1 MRVLLISQYFFPEV
15 GATQTR
21 MMEFARAL
29 TDAGH
34 EVDVLTEFPNHP
46 AGVIPDS
53 YKGRWIEFDRSLP
66 FRVVRVW
73 VAASRRKTFRTRLQ
87 FYGSFVVMAI
97 AASVRLP
104 PRYDVV
110 AATSP
115 PLPVALA
122 GSVIARLKRAAFVMD
137 VRDLWPLAAGALKE
151 LSNPRVYRWAERLE
165 QRLYRSADRITVTTR
180 AFERH
185 IAAQDARRVA
195 KLVYV
200 PNGTVERVFDPAAGD
215 NGVRARLGLEHRFVV
230 TYAGL
235 HGVAQDLST
244 VLAAAER
251 LKAHPRVHFL
261 FVGEG
266 PLKNAL
272 RTEARRRQLS
282 SVTFHSQV
290 PLEES
295 VWYLNASDALLVP
308 LTPDPVFRMFV
319 PSKLFDSMACAKPV
333 LLSVDG
339 EARELLEDAKAG
351 IFVPPGDAERLA
363 DSILRLAADP
373 AGCEK
378 MGRNGRDYVL
388 RNYRRSEQ
396 ARHFA
401 AVVADAAA
409 AASASSVGRT
419 RNV

>member
-1 MRVLLISQYFFPEV
+1 
-15 GATQTR
+15 
-21 MMEFARAL
+21 
-29 TDAGH
+29 
-34 EVDVLTEFPNHP
+34 
-46 AGVIPDS
+46 
-53 YKGRWIEFDRSLP
+53 
-66 FRVVRVW
+66 
-73 VAASRRKTFRTRLQ
+73 
-87 FYGSFVVMAI
+87 MAI
-97 AASVRLP
+97 AASARLP
-104 PRYDVV
+104 RRYDVV

-122 GSVIARLKRAAFVMD
+122 GLVMSRLKRAAFVMD

-165 QRLYRSADRITVTTR
+165 QRLYRDADRITVTTR

-185 IAAQDARRVA
+185 IGAQDAQRA
-195 KLVYV
+195 GKIVYV

-215 NGVRARLGLEHRFVV
+215 NGVRARLGLQSRFVV

-235 HGVAQDLST
+235 HGVAQDLAT
-244 VLAAAER
+244 VLAAAEL
-251 LKAHPRVHFL
+251 LKSHPQVHFL

-266 PLKNAL
+266 PLKDSL
-272 RTEARRRQLS
+272 QEEARQRRLS
-282 SVTFHSQV
+282 SVTFHPQV

-308 LTPDPVFRMFV
+308 LTPDPIFRMFV

-339 EARELLEDAKAG
+339 EARELLEDAHAG
-351 IFVPPGDAERLA
+351 VFVPPGNAERLA
-363 DSILRLAADP
+363 QSILRLAADP
-373 AGCEK
+373 PECEK

-388 RNYRRSEQ
+388 KHYRRSEQ

-401 AVVADAAA
+401 AVVAEAGARPRVSAAA
-409 AASASSVGRT
+409 GAARGVGAPASDGDGGSGGAKPPGKQRT
-419 RNV
+419 